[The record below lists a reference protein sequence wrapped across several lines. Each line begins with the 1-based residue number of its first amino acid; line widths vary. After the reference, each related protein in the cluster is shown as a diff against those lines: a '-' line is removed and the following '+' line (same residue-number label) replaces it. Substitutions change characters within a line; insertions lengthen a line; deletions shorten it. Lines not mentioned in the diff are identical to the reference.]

1 MAFCFHC
8 GAKIPDGVTFC
19 PKCGQT
25 QPASSPE
32 VAGDLDSLFVEDPQ
46 PGMPARTA
54 PRPPVPPTPPAYT
67 PPPAQAPMQMQMPP
81 QQQYAPAPKQKKKKG
96 GKFILVLL
104 LLIVLAAVA
113 YIFWPRIIEFTSTF
127 QNRPESVVPESV
139 VPESVVPESDKPES
153 VVPGSVVQES
163 VVPETIVSDTA
174 EDEPEEETVGDDELT
189 PEEWIT
195 YLKALLGRSEAQL
208 EEELAKGA
216 AADPEVLKEL
226 QTNIP
231 KIREE
236 IRKREQND

>member
-1 MAFCFHC
+1 MAFCYHC
-8 GAKIPDGVTFC
+8 GAKIPDGVSFC

-32 VAGDLDSLFVEDPQ
+32 AAGNLDSLFVEDPQ

-67 PPPAQAPMQMQMPP
+67 PPPSYTPP
-81 QQQYAPAPKQKKKKG
+81 PAPPAPTPKRKKKG
-96 GKFILVLL
+96 GKFLL
-104 LLIVLAAVA
+104 LLLVLIVLAAVA
-113 YIFWPRIIEFTSTF
+113 YIFWPRIVEITSTF
-127 QNRPESVVPESV
+127 LNRPESVVPESV
-139 VPESVVPESDKPES
+139 VPENQKPES
-153 VVPGSVVQES
+153 VVPETIVQES

-174 EDEPEEETVGDDELT
+174 EDEADEEETAGDDELT

-216 AADPEVLKEL
+216 SADPEVLKEL